1 MFSWLIALIASVVG
15 GFIIYIYVCVCV
27 CVCMYMLFAFFQK
40 FWNSMKL
47 VSENGIKGQVFFLF

>member
-1 MFSWLIALIASVVG
+1 MFSSLIALIASVAG
-15 GFIIYIYVCVCV
+15 GFIIYIYVCVY
-27 CVCMYMLFAFFQK
+27 VCMYMLFAFFQK